1 MWRTCARRRWPR
13 GCKRRYAGRARQ
25 PQYLK
30 KAYKL
35 RILER
40 AERCGEGELGGLL
53 RREGLYYSHL
63 TAWRGQRERGV
74 LAGLEP
80 KKRGPK
86 PARKDPRDE
95 TIRQLAREV
104 SRLEKKLEQAK
115 TIIDVQKKVSR
126 LLGITL
132 DQPDEENS

>member
-1 MWRTCARRRWPR
+1 MSSPTSATRIASAPDPEVPAKATRRRFT
-13 GCKRRYAGRARQ
+13 A
-25 PQYLK
+25 
-30 KAYKL
+30 AYKL

-63 TAWRGQRERGV
+63 TAWRGQRERGA